1 MLRDADTPEGKAFHA
16 ADTIDRVM
24 QLSQH
29 LKVGTLTMAH
39 LMGDMALVHES
50 PVKAFQD
57 RVLAKMALP

>member
-1 MLRDADTPEGKAFHA
+1 
-16 ADTIDRVM
+16 M

-50 PVKAFQD
+50 PVKTFQD
-57 RVLAKMALP
+57 RVLAEMALP